1 MPQDFNEIEGF
12 NCFLKDETIYK
23 ETGKTSK
30 MRILRSAVTDL
41 PNERKTTE
49 HHGGESGNYHC
60 DNCDG
65 AMLPSEIA
73 FQDQENIDA
82 WFCSISC
89 LESYGNYYNY

>member
-1 MPQDFNEIEGF
+1 MLIH
-12 NCFLKDETIYK
+12 K
-23 ETGKTSK
+23 SV
-30 MRILRSAVTDL
+30 VTDL

-49 HHGGESGNYHC
+49 YHGGESGNYHC